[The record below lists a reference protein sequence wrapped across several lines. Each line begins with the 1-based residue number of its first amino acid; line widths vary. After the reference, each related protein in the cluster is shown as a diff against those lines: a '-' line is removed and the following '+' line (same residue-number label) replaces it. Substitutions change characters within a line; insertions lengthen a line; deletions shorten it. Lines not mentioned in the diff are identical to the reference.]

1 MAGRTAAAAGSC
13 WTCWRSQQ
21 CSAPSQ
27 SRVSV
32 CCRLCLTFTEKI
44 NTGMERSGP
53 TPCALCLASLLCSSG
68 AGGAPTAAADRHRC
82 WTGAGRM
89 YVLVCIAAD
98 FWPGLERAS
107 EGRTARRGIRF
118 LRLSPPTSGL
128 ARIGRQGGA
137 QLDAEFAFL
146 RFSPPTSG
154 LAWMGRWRGALPW
167 RGACLSLFHSLASR
181 REAKLCSVTGPNTI

>member
-1 MAGRTAAAAGSC
+1 MPTVPDPHRKTKYRHGKKWPDTLRSLPGQLALRERHRRRTYCCCGSPPLLYWC
-13 WTCWRSQQ
+13 WTHVR
-21 CSAPSQ
+21 AGLYLFALYVF
-27 SRVSV
+27 RR
-32 CCRLCLTFTEKI
+32 RL
-44 NTGMERSGP
+44 
-53 TPCALCLASLLCSSG
+53 LAWPG
-68 AGGAPTAAADRHRC
+68 EGVGGAYS
-82 WTGAGRM
+82 WTGN
-89 YVLVCIAAD
+89 
-98 FWPGLERAS
+98 
-107 EGRTARRGIRF
+107 RF

-167 RGACLSLFHSLASR
+167 HGACLSIFHSPASR

>member
-1 MAGRTAAAAGSC
+1 
-13 WTCWRSQQ
+13 
-21 CSAPSQ
+21 
-27 SRVSV
+27 
-32 CCRLCLTFTEKI
+32 
-44 NTGMERSGP
+44 MERSGP
-53 TPCALCLASLLCSSG
+53 TPCALCLASLLCGSG

-167 RGACLSLFHSLASR
+167 HGACLSIFHSPASR
-181 REAKLCSVTGPNTI
+181 WEAKLCSVTGPNTIEHCRPDPPPMMGWGRLVPLLCELNLLGRPCGAGWVKKE